1 MVTKQAYD
9 PAYGLVA
16 TVSELSGRRL
26 RTSEVVAALGLSNS
40 AYYSQR
46 EEGRLLSA
54 DNLLKLAAAL
64 DINPVELLLRYGLI
78 TGQQFSGYALSH
90 GWRPP
95 SSDADAEPAGG
106 QKYPLRSRY
115 DAPPI

>member
-1 MVTKQAYD
+1 MTKQSYD

-16 TVSELSGRRL
+16 TLSELSGRRL
-26 RTSEVVAALGLSNS
+26 RASEVVAALGLSNS

-54 DNLLKLAAAL
+54 DNLLKLADAL

-78 TGQQFSGYALSH
+78 TGRQFSGYALSR
-90 GWRPP
+90 GWQQP
-95 SSDADAEPAGG
+95 STDDDAEPRGG

-115 DAPPI
+115 DAPPL

>member
-1 MVTKQAYD
+1 MTTKAYD

-16 TVSELSGRRL
+16 TLSELAGRRL
-26 RTSEVVAALGLSNS
+26 KAAEVVAALGLSTS

-64 DINPVELLLRYGLI
+64 DVNPLELLLRYGLL
-78 TGQQFSGYALSH
+78 GRREFASYALAH
-90 GWRPP
+90 GWTPP
-95 SSDADAEPAGG
+95 PADIDGDHDGAGR
-106 QKYPLRSRY
+106 YPLRSRR
-115 DAPPI
+115 DAPPL

>member
-1 MVTKQAYD
+1 VTKQSYD

-16 TVSELSGRRL
+16 TLSELSGRRL
-26 RTSEVVAALGLSNS
+26 RASEVVAALGLSNS

-54 DNLLKLAAAL
+54 DNLLKLADAL

-78 TGQQFSGYALSH
+78 TGRQFSGYALSR

-95 SSDADAEPAGG
+95 STDDDDAPRGG

>member
-1 MVTKQAYD
+1 MTNDSYD

-26 RTSEVVAALGLSNS
+26 RASDIVSALGLSNS

-64 DINPVELLLRYGLI
+64 DINPVELLVRYGLI
-78 TGQQFSGYALSH
+78 TRRALSTYALSH

-95 SSDADAEPAGG
+95 PAEADDEPAGPR
-106 QKYPLRSRY
+106 KYPLRSRY

>member
-1 MVTKQAYD
+1 MTNDSYD

-26 RTSEVVAALGLSNS
+26 RASDIVSALGLSNS

-54 DNLLKLAAAL
+54 DNLLKLSAAL
-64 DINPVELLLRYGLI
+64 DINPLQLLVRYGLI
-78 TGQQFSGYALSH
+78 TRGQLSTYALSH
-90 GWRPP
+90 G
-95 SSDADAEPAGG
+95 SIKVDQDPAP
-106 QKYPLRSRY
+106 Q
-115 DAPPI
+115 

>member
-1 MVTKQAYD
+1 VTKDSYD

-16 TVSELSGRRL
+16 TASELSGRRL
-26 RTSEVVAALGLSNS
+26 RASDIVSALGLSNS

-54 DNLLKLAAAL
+54 DNLLKLSAAL
-64 DINPVELLLRYGLI
+64 DINPVELLVRYGLI
-78 TGQQFSGYALSH
+78 TRRALSTYALSH

-95 SSDADAEPAGG
+95 AAEVDDEPAGPH
-106 QKYPLRSRY
+106 KYPLRSRY

>member
-1 MVTKQAYD
+1 MTNDSYD

-26 RTSEVVAALGLSNS
+26 RASDIVSALGLSNS

-54 DNLLKLAAAL
+54 DNLLKLADAL

-78 TGQQFSGYALSH
+78 TGRQFNGYALSR

-95 SSDADAEPAGG
+95 STDDDDAPRGG